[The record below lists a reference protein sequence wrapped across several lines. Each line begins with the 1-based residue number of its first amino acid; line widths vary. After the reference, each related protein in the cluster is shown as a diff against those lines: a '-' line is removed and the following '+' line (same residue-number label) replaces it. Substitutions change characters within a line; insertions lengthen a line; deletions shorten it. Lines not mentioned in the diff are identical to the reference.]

1 MYILPTKQMTIS
13 AYKKEYIYIVESA
26 LNKQTNKQ
34 TKEKKIV
41 MIENAN
47 EN

>member
-1 MYILPTKQMTIS
+1 MTIS

-34 TKEKKIV
+34 TKKINSINWIQ
-41 MIENAN
+41 MK
-47 EN
+47 